1 MIVIETQN
9 REETRE
15 FLNTRK
21 GGGNKRVLKYSCE
34 SWVVKEESF
43 TVWATDSAWEPHHA
57 GAWLDQEEIRK
68 SFLLLILM
76 FFFQFWLDTIKNFL
90 SAQSKVEKAERK
102 RGEKEILCC
111 HCGGLYVLPL
121 LKDSKAFDN
130 ALEWDVWI
138 CKVDIAMNGL
148 ERFMDAQS
156 RYIVF
161 IKKKKVHIVMNGWR
175 PLIWGQGE
183 NPADLCFMA
192 H

>member
-90 SAQSKVEKAERK
+90 SAQSKVEKAKRK
-102 RGEKEILCC
+102 RQGRRRFYVVIVGDFMCC
-111 HCGGLYVLPL
+111 HCWRIQRL
-121 LKDSKAFDN
+121 LTMCWSEMYGYAK
-130 ALEWDVWI
+130 
-138 CKVDIAMNGL
+138 
-148 ERFMDAQS
+148 
-156 RYIVF
+156 
-161 IKKKKVHIVMNGWR
+161 
-175 PLIWGQGE
+175 
-183 NPADLCFMA
+183 
-192 H
+192 